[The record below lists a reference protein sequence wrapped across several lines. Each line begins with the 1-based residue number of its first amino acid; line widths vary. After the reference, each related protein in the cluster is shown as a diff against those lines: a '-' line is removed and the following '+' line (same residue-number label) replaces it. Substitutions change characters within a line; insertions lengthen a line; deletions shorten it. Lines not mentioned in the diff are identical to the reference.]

1 VDLARDGGS
10 DYFTRTEIERAQRQG
25 TMILAYFEIGAIEN
39 YRPEWKAVPEDV
51 KAGAV
56 GGWPNEQYVKFW
68 DDRWW
73 PVVQGRIDQ
82 ALKAGFD
89 GAYLD
94 LVTCYEE
101 IPIKDIPREELAR
114 RMVDLVSRISQYAKG
129 KRPDFKIVPQN
140 CPELCTWSAWKPQL
154 NKKYLDAIDG
164 LGMEDVFYLAHD
176 KPADKPWCKVNR
188 DNALAIKKA
197 GKPVLAIDY
206 CTTPECAADAY
217 AKERAIGFVPY
228 VSVRNLDVV
237 LREGQ
242 TMPKRSKRAP
252 RTR

>member
-1 VDLARDGGS
+1 
-10 DYFTRTEIERAQRQG
+10 
-25 TMILAYFEIGAIEN
+25 
-39 YRPEWKAVPEDV
+39 
-51 KAGAV
+51 
-56 GGWPNEQYVKFW
+56 VKFW

-94 LVTCYEE
+94 MVTCYEE
-101 IPIKDIPREELAR
+101 IPIKSIKREELAHK
-114 RMVDLVSRISQYAKG
+114 MVDLISRISQYAKG
-129 KRPDFKIVPQN
+129 KNPGFKIVPQN
-140 CPELCTWSAWKPQL
+140 SPELYTWSFWKPEPNQR
-154 NKKYLDAIDG
+154 YLDAIDG

-188 DNALAIKKA
+188 DNALAIRKA
-197 GKPVLAIDY
+197 GKLVLAIDY

-217 AKERAIGFVPY
+217 AMERAIGFVPY

-242 TMPKRSKRAP
+242 TKPKRSKTPNKRENQ
-252 RTR
+252 